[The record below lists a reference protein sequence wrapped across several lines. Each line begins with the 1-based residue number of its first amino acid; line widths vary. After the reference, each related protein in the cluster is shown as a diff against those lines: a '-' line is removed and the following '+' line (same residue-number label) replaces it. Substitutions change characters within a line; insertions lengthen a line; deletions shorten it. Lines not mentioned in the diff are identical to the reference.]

1 MTRPVPLA
9 GPNPLLKVE
18 ELARAFGGVR
28 AVNGVSLEVQEGQ
41 TVSVIGPNGS
51 GKTTLFNLIA
61 GLLRPDAGRVE
72 FRRHDTTGLP
82 PERVAELGIART
94 FQNGRVFGNMTVAD
108 NVRVGMHRH
117 LVAARPLAALRHGLG
132 VAWISLLAETAMAIA
147 APAEVRRE
155 QHEQGVQVML
165 ELERFGERLAPRADD
180 FAYSLSYAN
189 RRRTEIARSLAARPE
204 LLLLDEPTAGM
215 NQTETSEMLEQL
227 SKLKAAG
234 QAMLLV
240 EHKLDLVMTLSD
252 HVVVLDEGKVIAE
265 GRPDDIR
272 NNEKV
277 IEAYLG
283 RRRGR

>member
-1 MTRPVPLA
+1 MQFTDA
-9 GPNPLLKVE
+9 TPLLTVE
-18 ELARAFGGVR
+18 DLARAFGGVR
-28 AVNGVSLEVQEGQ
+28 AVDGVSLQVLEGQ

-61 GLLRPDAGRVE
+61 GLLRPDAGRVV
-72 FRRHDTTGLP
+72 FRGQDTTGLSA
-82 PERVAELGIART
+82 ERIAELGIART
-94 FQNGRVFGNMTVAD
+94 FQNGRVFGNMSVAD

-117 LVAARPLAALRHGLG
+117 LVAARPLPTLRHSFGG
-132 VAWISLLAETAMAIA
+132 AWLSLLAETAMALVTPA
-147 APAEVRRE
+147 AVRRE
-155 QHEQGVQVML
+155 QQHQNAEVLL
-165 ELERFGERLAPRADD
+165 ELERFGERLAPRAQD

-227 SKLKAAG
+227 AKLKTAG
-234 QAMLLV
+234 QTMLLV

-265 GRPDDIR
+265 GRPADIR
-272 NNEKV
+272 NNDKV
-277 IEAYLG
+277 IDAYLG
-283 RRRGR
+283 RRRER